1 MNKARRI
8 EAITNT
14 NWILWYAALTTATS
28 GQVIAISGNER
39 LRIVGGTAVTVLG
52 IGAAVYAGAALDPQ
66 ARWTASCMVASTTG
80 TVAIG
85 ALKANRGQL
94 GATCV
99 AAGLIAL
106 MASFVAAGV
115 RQAQSLS

>member
-1 MNKARRI
+1 MI
-8 EAITNT
+8 EASTNT
-14 NWILWYAALTTATS
+14 NWILWYAALTTAAI
-28 GQVIAISGNER
+28 GQVIAIRGNQK

-52 IGAAVYAGAALDPQ
+52 IGAAVYAGAALDRQ
-66 ARWTASCMVASTTG
+66 ATWTASCVVAVTTG
-80 TVAIG
+80 TGAVG
-85 ALKANRGQL
+85 ALKANRGRL

-115 RQAQSLS
+115 REAQSLS